1 MVTRRWAGPSSSM
14 GLDSYLELKAKK
26 HSVKMNAPHNAW
38 TKRKRWQEDLH
49 KHNPSPQHHM
59 EIVLSE
65 LTS

>member
-1 MVTRRWAGPSSSM
+1 M

-49 KHNPSPQHHM
+49 EHNPSPQHHM